1 MCAIYL
7 YIYLPITLLWI
18 FITQCFDPSYIC
30 VSKRFSLTKQKA
42 RYKKLM
48 DEMGKNGFKR
58 NFGEKDFQERGIY
71 TFKSKDFLTFF
82 KASIWLITMQTN
94 ISYIFF
100 YPGNR
105 TGTFI
110 CNRTAARQLRFK
122 PLLHPGLVVKVLF
135 WL

>member
-1 MCAIYL
+1 MSAFLKKNIYSTSNKISVVLYAIYL

-58 NFGEKDFQERGIY
+58 NFGEKDFKERGIQD
-71 TFKSKDFLTFF
+71 TLL
-82 KASIWLITMQTN
+82 KAK
-94 ISYIFF
+94 IF
-100 YPGNR
+100 
-105 TGTFI
+105 
-110 CNRTAARQLRFK
+110 
-122 PLLHPGLVVKVLF
+122 
-135 WL
+135 